1 MSDYK
6 RFVSYLYEYIAEK
19 KSENRGFVKVELRS
33 GICRMQ
39 FQLNVFSLPSQTPVI
54 VYGFIQIGTKL
65 QGFPLGQITSGKNGI
80 SGILTFPSRIAGTAY
95 TVTDFNGLIL
105 TAPDQKFYGT
115 QWDETPILPGQFQ
128 PAHSAGQETTVPSEE
143 IESVTASDHAVGS
156 EATPG
161 SATPRESETAPAPNA
176 SSQAESGTETDTS
189 PKTHSMSATNSTP
202 EMNAASEAI
211 STPET
216 ESSAQTLPDSDT
228 LPEVETFAKTL
239 PASGEAAMSE
249 PETPKSTGSI
259 HMTSAEAAP
268 RITPWTWVRQN
279 YNAIR
284 PFDDDEI
291 SDCVRI
297 SIKDFPELRAHG
309 FRIGCNQ
316 FIHHGF
322 QSYHHLLL
330 GQSTSGLTAAY
341 ILGVPGIYNAN
352 EQFMAAMFGFAYFKP
367 GRFSREYTSSGKT
380 GYWYR
385 PLEHV

>member
-19 KSENRGFVKVELRS
+19 KAENRGFVKVELRS

-39 FQLNVFSLPSQTPVI
+39 FRLNVFSLPSQTPVT
-54 VYGFIQIGTKL
+54 VYGFIQIGAEL
-65 QGFPLGQITSGKNGI
+65 QGFPLGQITSGKSGI
-80 SGILTFPSRIAGTAY
+80 SGILTFPSGIAGTAY

-115 QWDETPILPGQFQ
+115 QWDETPILPSHFR
-128 PAHSAGQETTVPSEE
+128 PAHSDGLKTTAPSEKTG
-143 IESVTASDHAVGS
+143 SVPASNNAVV
-156 EATPG
+156 
-161 SATPRESETAPAPNA
+161 SET
-176 SSQAESGTETDTS
+176 
-189 PKTHSMSATNSTP
+189 
-202 EMNAASEAI
+202 I

-216 ESSAQTLPDSDT
+216 ESSAETIPASNPLPETETLPDSDP
-228 LPEVETFAKTL
+228 LPEAETVAETL
-239 PASGEAAMSE
+239 PASGEAAVPE
-249 PETPKSTGSI
+249 PEIPETTGSI

-268 RITPWTWVRQN
+268 RITPWMWVRQN

-284 PFDDDEI
+284 PFDDDI
-291 SDCVRI
+291 FDCVRI
-297 SIKDFPELRAHG
+297 SVKNFPELRSHG

-322 QSYHHLLL
+322 QNYHHLLL
-330 GQSTSGLTAAY
+330 GQAAPGLNASY
-341 ILGVPGIYNAN
+341 ILGVPGIYNTN

-367 GRFSREYTSSGKT
+367 GRLSGEYTFSGKT

-385 PLEHV
+385 PLEHI